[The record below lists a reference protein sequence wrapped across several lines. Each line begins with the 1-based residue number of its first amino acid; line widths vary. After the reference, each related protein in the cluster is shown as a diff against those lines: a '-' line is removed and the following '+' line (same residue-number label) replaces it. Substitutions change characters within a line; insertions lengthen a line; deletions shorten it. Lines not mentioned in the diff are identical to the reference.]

1 MVLAFIFII
10 LASVIGIFLPLW
22 EARGIFLKVRL
33 LLISFFRH
41 LPSIWWFILAASL
54 IHVH

>member
-33 LLISFFRH
+33 LLILRH
-41 LPSIWWFILAASL
+41 LNQSDGLSL
-54 IHVH
+54 LHF